1 MIFIK
6 NLNKITDSKYDIGYK
21 HYMPFDSTNGLNK
34 TKEQLEQEGILIE
47 GISEPQQIE
56 GKQSIM
62 YYNPVENIIFYE
74 YEDILKP
81 KENIE
86 KETFTKTL
94 AELTVENK
102 KKDAMISQLAQQV
115 SNLNIKINQLGGK

>member
-1 MIFIK
+1 M
-6 NLNKITDSKYDIGYK
+6 
-21 HYMPFDSTNGLNK
+21 NK